1 MPPISRNALASIT
14 ALALLLSGCRPIQ
27 PPAAE
32 APPAPDAA
40 SAAVAADDGFY
51 RDPAGLFTAPV
62 PGAWVVTAGSDYG
75 LLTSPEGDIR
85 FYVLTQPDPD
95 IATAIA
101 NGWALV
107 DPDFDL
113 EIADTLEPPSAQGI
127 EQSMVINYRSE
138 DPNRFAQA
146 VAQRTGDHVYL
157 MLIDGQLTGFQRRSA
172 EVNTIASGYKILAQ
186 TQVDLAGTAVR
197 TVDAGVWEPLEDF
210 VTFQMAQFG
219 VPGVAVAIVQN
230 GEIVFAKGYGVADP
244 ASGAPLT
251 PETRMMIGSS
261 GKSLSTLLMATLVD
275 DGLMSWDTP
284 AISIYPD
291 FAVVDPA
298 LTESLTMRNLVCAC
312 TGVPRRDL
320 ELLFNANSLSA
331 ADMVA
336 SLAGFTFFTKF
347 GETFQYSN
355 QMVATGGYLA
365 GHLAA
370 EPATDFAGDYAQAL
384 QERVLAPI
392 GMVRTTLDF
401 AAVAAEGDYATPHA
415 AQLDGSYQPID
426 LATEQLLAPIG
437 PAGAHWS
444 TLLDM
449 ATYLQ
454 MELADGVAA
463 DGTVVVSPENLHE
476 TWLPQVAV
484 DAETSYGLGWLVG
497 NYKGQ
502 RMLFH
507 GGNTLGFTTDLAF
520 LPEADL
526 GIVVMANAQGANYL
540 TDGTRARLLEILFD
554 QEPEVE
560 KALAFF
566 RQQYDEQVAELA
578 AKLGSEVD
586 GAAVADWLTTFAS
599 DELGSVSL
607 AMSGTDLLL
616 DAGEFATRLLPIDDD
631 DGELAGYIQ
640 LDAPLAGIL
649 YRLERDDA
657 GAPIIRVGQGLE
669 EYTFTL
675 E

>member
-1 MPPISRNALASIT
+1 
-14 ALALLLSGCRPIQ
+14 
-27 PPAAE
+27 
-32 APPAPDAA
+32 
-40 SAAVAADDGFY
+40 
-51 RDPAGLFTAPV
+51 
-62 PGAWVVTAGSDYG
+62 VVTAGDGYG

-95 IATAIA
+95 ITAAIA
-101 NGWALV
+101 AGWALV
-107 DPDFDL
+107 DADFDL

-127 EQSMVINYRSE
+127 EQSMVVNYRSE

-146 VAQRTGDHVYL
+146 VAQRTGDQVYL
-157 MLIDGQLTGFQRRSA
+157 MLIDGQLAGFQRRSA

-186 TQVDLAGTAVR
+186 TQVDLAGAAVR

-210 VTFQMAQFG
+210 ITFQMEQFG

-230 GEIVFAKGYGVADP
+230 GEIVFAKSYGVADP
-244 ASGAPLT
+244 ATGALLT

-284 AISIYPD
+284 AIAIYPD
-291 FAVVDPA
+291 FAVADPA
-298 LTESLTMRNLVCAC
+298 LSESLTMRNLVCAC

-336 SLAGFTFFTKF
+336 SLADFTFFTKL

-355 QMVATGGYLA
+355 QMVGTAGYLA

-370 EPATDFAGDYAQAL
+370 TPATDFAGDYAQAL

-401 AAVAAEGDYATPHA
+401 ATVVAEGNYATPHA
-415 AQLDGSYQPID
+415 AQLDGGYQPLD
-426 LATEQLLAPIG
+426 LAIEQLLAPIG

-449 ATYLQ
+449 AAYLQ
-454 MELADGVAA
+454 MALAGGVAA

-476 TWLPQVAV
+476 TWLPQVTV

-507 GGNTLGFTTDLAF
+507 GGNTLGFTTDVAF

-526 GIVVMANAQGANYL
+526 GIVVMANAQGANFL
-540 TDGTRARLLEILFD
+540 TDGTRLRLLEILFD
-554 QEPEVE
+554 QAPEVE
-560 KALAFF
+560 EGLAFF
-566 RQQYDEQVAELA
+566 RLQYDEQVAELA
-578 AKLGSEVD
+578 AKLGDSVD
-586 GAAVADWLTTFAS
+586 SAAVADWLTTFTS
-599 DELGSVSL
+599 DELGSVTL
-607 AMSGTDLLL
+607 AMAGTDLFL

-631 DGELAGYIQ
+631 EGVLAGYIQ
-640 LDAPLAGIL
+640 LDAPLAGLL
-649 YRLERDDA
+649 YRFERDEA
-657 GAPIIRVGQGLE
+657 GAPIIKVGQGLE
-669 EYTFTL
+669 EYTFTQR
-675 E
+675 